1 VNSVISQYSPETAI
15 SSAFPGEV
23 RELRTSTGKTVDIH
37 DPVFLTVLRTRRS
50 HTRLLAELRK
60 YSRDENGK
68 TRKMDDHANGIP
80 VSPNHLVK

>member
-1 VNSVISQYSPETAI
+1 MNSEIGQYSPEASIFSTL
-15 SSAFPGEV
+15 SREV
-23 RELRTSTGKTVDIH
+23 RILRTSTAKTVDIH

-68 TRKMDDHANGIP
+68 IRKMDDHADGR
-80 VSPNHLVK
+80 VSPNHLVE